1 MPYSGKAKRV
11 LDKSKVKVGDFVR
24 VHWKGEDLTG
34 WLMPRIETG
43 DQDALVLKMETG
55 YNIGL
60 RDADKIEKIGPRI
73 EIGKIPTM
81 EIKKH
86 PDLPSIAL
94 ISTGGT
100 IGTHIDYKTG
110 GVFMCR
116 TPEEIIATVPELTKY
131 VNIRS
136 IQSPFTI
143 ASEDMNYT
151 HWQKL
156 AKAVAKELNG
166 GAEGVIIT
174 HGTDTLHFTAAALSF
189 MLVNLCK
196 PVALVGAQRSP
207 DRASFDGGMNLV
219 CASRFCTS
227 DIAEVATVMHAT
239 TNDDYCYAIRGT
251 KVRKMHSS
259 KRDAFKAI
267 NEKPLAK
274 IFPDGRLEKL
284 NENLKK
290 RGENIVRAETDFE
303 PRIAIVKAYPGSDP
317 SIVDYYVQ
325 KKFKGIVI
333 EAMGLGH
340 VPTGKSGTRAGPL
353 ARKLS
358 WLPHIERAVK
368 KGVVVAVTSQT
379 IYGSTNSYV
388 YRNLR
393 LLHTAGAVHCSDML
407 TETAYVKL
415 GWLLG
420 QKLDREEVKKKML
433 ENIAGEINNRLT
445 GKFE

>member
-1 MPYSGKAKRV
+1 MPYIGKAKR
-11 LDKSKVKVGDFVR
+11 LIDKNKIKIGDFVKI
-24 VHWKGEDLTG
+24 HWKGEDLTG
-34 WLMPRIETG
+34 WLMPRVEAGEQEAI
-43 DQDALVLKMETG
+43 VLKMETG

-60 RDADKIEKIGPRI
+60 RDVDKIEKIGPKI

-81 EIKKH
+81 EIKKQTS
-86 PDLPSIAL
+86 LPSIAL

-100 IGTHIDYKTG
+100 IGTHVDYKTG

-116 TPEEIIATVPELTKY
+116 TPEEIIATVPELTKH

-143 ASEDMNYT
+143 ASEDMNHT

-189 MLVNLCK
+189 MLKDLCK

-207 DRASFDGGMNLV
+207 DRASFDGAMNLL
-219 CASRFCTS
+219 CGAHYATS

-239 TNDDYCYAIRGT
+239 TNDDYCHAIRGT
-251 KVRKMHSS
+251 KSRKMHTS

-267 NEKPLAK
+267 NENPLAA
-274 IFPDGRLEKL
+274 IFPDGRIDRL
-284 NENLKK
+284 NEMVKT

-303 PRIAIVKAYPGSDP
+303 PKVAIVKSYPGSDP
-317 SIVDYYVQ
+317 NIIDYYVQ
-325 KKFKGIVI
+325 KKYKGIVI
-333 EAMGLGH
+333 EALALGH
-340 VPTGKSGTRAGPL
+340 VPTDKSGTRAGPL

-358 WLPHIERAVK
+358 WLPHVEKAVK
-368 KGVVVAVTSQT
+368 KGVVVVVTSQC
-379 IYGSTNSYV
+379 IYGRTNAFV

-393 LLHTAGAVHCSDML
+393 LLAQTGAIHCSDML

-420 QKLDREEVKKKML
+420 QKLSREDVKKKML
-433 ENIAGEINNRLT
+433 ENIAGEINPRIT
-445 GKFE
+445 GDF